1 MTLSFLYLWLAQTN
15 RTHFMNDIIYSIL
28 LSITPIFELRGGI
41 PYALANGIDPV
52 TAYLICCAANILA
65 FPIVYFFM
73 GFFHEQFN
81 KMQWYANLFEKIV
94 IRTRN
99 KVGDNLEKWGF
110 WGLMIF
116 VMIPLPVTG
125 AYTGSFAAW
134 VFGIDKRKGFLAVS
148 MGVLIAGLIVSA
160 IFLSSAELFSFLLK
174 KV

>member
-1 MTLSFLYLWLAQTN
+1 MT
-15 RTHFMNDIIYSIL
+15 DILYSIL
-28 LSITPIFELRGGI
+28 LSILPIFELRGGI
-41 PYALANGIDPV
+41 PYALANDIHPV
-52 TAYLICCAANILA
+52 TAYFICCIANILA

-73 GFFHEQFN
+73 EFFHEHFG
-81 KMQWYANLFEKIV
+81 KMRWYSNLFEKIV
-94 IRTRN
+94 VRTRN

-134 VFGIDKRKGFLAVS
+134 VFGIEKRKGLLAITL
-148 MGVLIAGLIVSA
+148 GVLIAGLIVTA
-160 IFLSSAELFSFLLK
+160 IFLSGAELFSFLLK